1 MENHQAPPS
10 YDTSTKPPQY
20 ARSQNPAIL
29 NRDRDSGFKG
39 IFGTTGNG
47 CFIATDIII
56 SVLLFAI
63 CLYTTTLRRNGLFG
77 LEHWVIIILAIC
89 SFAPLGLETF
99 GTIKKNRIAMI
110 AGLVLTVILFGLFV
124 FISDLRHIPFVL
136 LAVWNLFRF
145 IFQIKVIQWIHDNR
159 NIPLLPQTS
168 NGYQKI

>member
-1 MENHQAPPS
+1 ME
-10 YDTSTKPPQY
+10 K
-20 ARSQNPAIL
+20 QNPAIQ
-29 NRDRDSGFKG
+29 DRDSGFKG
-39 IFGTTGNG
+39 IFGTTSNG

-56 SVLLFAI
+56 SVVLLALCLYSTTFPVRFGFEPWLIIIPAI
-63 CLYTTTLRRNGLFG
+63 CN
-77 LEHWVIIILAIC
+77 
-89 SFAPLGLETF
+89 FAPLGLETF

-124 FISDLRHIPFVL
+124 FISDLRHISFVL

>member
-1 MENHQAPPS
+1 ME
-10 YDTSTKPPQY
+10 K
-20 ARSQNPAIL
+20 QNPAIQ
-29 NRDRDSGFKG
+29 DRDSGFKG
-39 IFGTTGNG
+39 IFGTTSNG

-110 AGLVLTVILFGLFV
+110 AGLVFTVILFGLFV
-124 FISDLRHIPFVL
+124 FYSAFFSGFN
-136 LAVWNLFRF
+136 LAAFIVCLILAIWNLARF
-145 IFQIKVIQWIHDNR
+145 IFQIKVIQWIRDNR

>member
-10 YDTSTKPPQY
+10 FDRSTKPPHL

-39 IFGTTGNG
+39 VFGTTGNG

-56 SVLLFAI
+56 SVLLLAIHAPFAASW
-63 CLYTTTLRRNGLFG
+63 LL
-77 LEHWVIIILAIC
+77 IILGIFI
-89 SFAPLGLETF
+89 FAALGLETF

-110 AGLVLTVILFGLFV
+110 AGLVLTVILYGLFV
-124 FISDLRHIPFVL
+124 FFSVLGLVLFVP
-136 LAVWNLFRF
+136 LAVWNLFRL

-168 NGYQKI
+168 NGYQSI